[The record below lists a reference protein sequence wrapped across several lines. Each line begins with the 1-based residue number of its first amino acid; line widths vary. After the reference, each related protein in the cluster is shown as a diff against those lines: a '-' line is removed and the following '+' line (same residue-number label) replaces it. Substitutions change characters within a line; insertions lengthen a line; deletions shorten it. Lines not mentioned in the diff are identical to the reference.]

1 VTSTIGG
8 ELEAIR
14 ITSTDALEPAGQHA
28 DEELASRARTDVGA
42 WGELYL
48 AHRESVFGYLRA
60 RCRDED
66 EALELTAVT
75 FEKAW
80 RAFSRYR
87 ARDGGMRAWL
97 ARIARNA
104 AIDHDRRRRP
114 LVGAAAI
121 DVEHQSSEPSPEDTV
136 VTRDERHRLRLL
148 VAALPEL
155 QRDAVAMRYGVGL
168 TAREIG
174 LVIGKGEEA
183 TQKLITRALARL
195 KEAYRDQF

>member
-1 VTSTIGG
+1 M
-8 ELEAIR
+8 EAIR
-14 ITSTDALEPAGQHA
+14 IPLTDALESAGQDA
-28 DEELASRARTDVGA
+28 DEELAPRAGA
-42 WGELYL
+42 DADTLAELYVQ
-48 AHRESVFGYLRA
+48 HRESVFGYLRA
-60 RCRDED
+60 RSRDED

-80 RAFSRYR
+80 RALGRYR
-87 ARDGGMRAWL
+87 PRDGGVRAWL
-97 ARIARNA
+97 VRIARNA

-114 LVGAAAI
+114 LVGSAGI
-121 DVEHQSSEPSPEDTV
+121 DAEHPSPEPSPEDAV
-136 VTRDERHRLRLL
+136 VTRDERHRVRLL

-183 TQKLITRALARL
+183 TQKLISRALARL
-195 KEAYRDQF
+195 KEAYRDQL

>member
-1 VTSTIGG
+1 M
-8 ELEAIR
+8 EAIR
-14 ITSTDALEPAGQHA
+14 IRSTDALEPAGQDA
-28 DEELASRARTDVGA
+28 DEELAFRAHTDVGA
-42 WGELYL
+42 WGELYA

-80 RAFSRYR
+80 RAFGRYR
-87 ARDGGMRAWL
+87 PRDGGVRAWL
-97 ARIARNA
+97 VRIARNA
-104 AIDHDRRRRP
+104 AIDHGRRRRP
-114 LVGAAAI
+114 FAGAAVI
-121 DVEHQSSEPSPEDTV
+121 DAEHPSSEPSPEDAV
-136 VTRDERHRLRLL
+136 VSRDERHRLRLL
-148 VAALPEL
+148 LAALPAL